1 MERSQMTVD
10 DRGAKLLEA
19 LGQVLQQKGVVET
32 PKGFVESMLN
42 DIKTVDEALSEY
54 QKKNGGELVSRQIQ
68 LSYGKGALEYLLMFL

>member
-1 MERSQMTVD
+1 
-10 DRGAKLLEA
+10 
-19 LGQVLQQKGVVET
+19 VET